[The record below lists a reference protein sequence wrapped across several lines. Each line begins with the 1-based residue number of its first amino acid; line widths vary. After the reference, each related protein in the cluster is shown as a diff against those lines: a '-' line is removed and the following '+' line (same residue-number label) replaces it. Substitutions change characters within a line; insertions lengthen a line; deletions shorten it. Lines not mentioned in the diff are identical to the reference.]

1 MNNLAQMLFEK
12 NAENASRVVFVDNAE
27 TITYGQLEHRTRQLA
42 AWLLGQ
48 GIQPGDRVN
57 FVLLDKINT
66 VAAFLAVT
74 LIGAVAVMN
83 NPRSRQDNL
92 LYKIEFAD
100 AKLTLAESNLAID
113 SAFTVE
119 QAAEASATLDPYTEY
134 YPSELNGQA
143 FMLWTSGT
151 TGHAKAVMHTH
162 RSFLRNVETN
172 CASYP
177 TLSTDRIMCTS
188 KLFFAFGI
196 NYSFMT
202 TMWVGAQA
210 LLESGLTVPSTVRE
224 SIRRYQPTKIYSV
237 PFVYSQL
244 VTDQQPIELTAK
256 CFAAGDRLPPVLID
270 RWESLTGQRIY
281 NMLGT
286 SEVLN
291 SILYNPRGTSSLGQA
306 TPGNRVRVVRTD
318 GSVASTGET
327 GYLEVQAPTIA
338 LGYYKDPEWTAKMF
352 RTWVATGDV
361 AYQDAAGD
369 FYHQGRATDIIKIRG
384 QYVNPGDI
392 EESLQAYPGV
402 SQSAVVSRL
411 GINDIAIVEA
421 YVVADSTVTPKD
433 LRKWI
438 LSKHERYMCPKIFY
452 LVQELPR
459 TDTGKVQRY
468 LLRKQ
473 Q

>member
-1 MNNLAQMLFEK
+1 MNNLAQILFEK
-12 NAENASRVVFVDNAE
+12 NAANADRVVFQDNE
-27 TITYGQLEHRTRQLA
+27 EIITYVELEHRARCLA
-42 AWLLGQ
+42 TWLINQ
-48 GIQPGDRVN
+48 RIQPGDRVN
-57 FVLLDKINT
+57 IVLLDKINT
-66 VAAFLAVT
+66 VAVFLAVT

-83 NPRSRQDNL
+83 NPRSRRDNL
-92 LYKIEFAD
+92 LYKIDFAD
-100 AKLTLAESNLAID
+100 ARLTLAESHLAID
-113 SAFTVE
+113 SSVTVE
-119 QAAEASATLDPYTEY
+119 QAVEASTVLDPYTGY
-134 YPSELNGQA
+134 HPSDLNDQA

-210 LLESGLTVPSTVRE
+210 LLEPGLTVPSTVRE
-224 SIRRYQPTKIYSV
+224 HIRHYQPTKIYSV

-270 RWESLTGQRIY
+270 RWEAMTGQRIY

-291 SILYNPRGTSSLGQA
+291 SILYNPQGTNSLGKA
-306 TPGNRVRVVRTD
+306 TPGNRVRVTRAD
-318 GSVASTGET
+318 GSVAAVNEV

-338 LGYYKDPEWTAKMF
+338 LGYYKDPEWTARMF
-352 RTWVATGDV
+352 RDWVATGDV
-361 AYQDAAGD
+361 AYQDADGD

-384 QYVNPGDI
+384 HFVNPGDI
-392 EESLQAYPGV
+392 EESLQTYPGV

-411 GINDIAIVEA
+411 GINDIEIIEA
-421 YVVADSTVTPKD
+421 YVVADGTVTPKD

-452 LVQELPR
+452 LVEELPR

-468 LLRKQ
+468 LLRK
-473 Q
+473 

>member
-1 MNNLAQMLFEK
+1 MNNLAQILFEK
-12 NAENASRVVFVDNAE
+12 NAENADRVVFEDNQETVTYAE
-27 TITYGQLEHRTRQLA
+27 LEHRTRCLA
-42 AWLLGQ
+42 AWLIDE
-48 GIQPGDRVN
+48 GIRPGSRVN

-83 NPRSRQDNL
+83 NPRSRRDNL
-92 LYKIEFAD
+92 LQRLDFVDCALI
-100 AKLTLAESNLAID
+100 LAEPDLNIEYAVS
-113 SAFTVE
+113 VE
-119 QAAEASATLDPYTEY
+119 QAVEVSAELMPFTGYHRSD
-134 YPSELNGQA
+134 LNDMA

-177 TLSTDRIMCTS
+177 TLSTDKIMCTS

-224 SIRRYQPTKIYSV
+224 NIRRYQPTKIYSV

-244 VTDQQPIELTAK
+244 VSDQQPVEVHAK

-270 RWESLTGQRIY
+270 RWETMTGQRIY

-291 SILYNPRGTSSLGQA
+291 SILYNPKGTSSLGQA
-306 TPGNRVRVVRTD
+306 TPGNRVRVVRAD
-318 GSVASTGET
+318 GILASVGEP

-338 LGYYKDPEWTAKMF
+338 LGYYKDPEWTGKIF
-352 RTWVATGDV
+352 KDWVATGDV
-361 AYQDAAGD
+361 AYQDATGD

-421 YVVADSTVTPKD
+421 YVVADGTVTPKD

-468 LLRKQ
+468 LLRK
-473 Q
+473 